1 MKNALMIIRF
11 IMLLFMGWL
20 NILIKRFKFLINV
33 VYFLIENNI
42 LASGEFLKNDT
53 RQIILKRASL
63 TGYPNK
69 VFEIYKDS

>member
-1 MKNALMIIRF
+1 MIIRF